1 MKTAIIAGATG
12 LVGSHLLKQLLNDQ
26 GFNKVIVFVRRSTGI
41 SNPKLT
47 EHIINFDDPEKWKG
61 QVKGDVLFST
71 LGTTIGQ
78 AGSKEAQRKVDYTYQ
93 YEIARIASDNQ
104 VPEYVLVSTPG
115 ASPKSWIFYT
125 RIRGELDRDVKKLG
139 FKRIIIL
146 KPSLLAGKREN
157 RRAGEELYARVLNG
171 LKWLP
176 GARKYRPI
184 HAEVV
189 AVAMRNAVKNPIK
202 KSFEEYALDEI
213 FTLNA

>member
-12 LVGSHLLKQLLNDQ
+12 LVGSHLLNQLLNDQ
-26 GFNKVIVFVRRSTGI
+26 DFNKIIVFVRRSTGI

-47 EHIINFDDPEKWKG
+47 EHIINFDDPEKWKN

-71 LGTTIGQ
+71 MGTTIGQ

-93 YEIARIASDNQ
+93 YEIARIASVNR

-125 RIRGELDRDVKKLG
+125 RIRGELDRDVKKLD

-157 RRAGEELYARVLNG
+157 RRAGEELYARLLNG

-184 HAEVV
+184 HAEIV
-189 AVAMRNAVKNPIK
+189 AAAMRNAVKAPFI